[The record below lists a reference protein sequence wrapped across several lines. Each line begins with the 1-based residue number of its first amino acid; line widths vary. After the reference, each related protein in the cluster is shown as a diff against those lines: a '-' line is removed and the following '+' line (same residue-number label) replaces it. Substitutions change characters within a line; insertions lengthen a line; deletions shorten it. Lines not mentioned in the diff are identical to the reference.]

1 MNIAVIFYRT
11 LSSQSA
17 ASVSAGYI
25 ASNLRRLGHNVSLFL
40 LKKEASSGDIA
51 PIISGIKWDIIFY
64 KPNFKDV
71 DRLEYNI
78 SDIRKTFL
86 TPKLFY
92 LGR

>member
-40 LKKEASSGDIA
+40 LKK
-51 PIISGIKWDIIFY
+51 
-64 KPNFKDV
+64 
-71 DRLEYNI
+71 
-78 SDIRKTFL
+78 
-86 TPKLFY
+86 KLPQVI
-92 LGR
+92 LRR